1 MIALVLD
8 ALAAY
13 RLTRLAT
20 ADTILDGP
28 RAAVVRLAY
37 ERQDWPDGQGSG
49 APATV
54 WQEQLERVA
63 NAGGWSEYAMDD
75 PDAPKLATLV
85 TCRWCA
91 GMWVSLGVVAARR
104 LFPRTW
110 PPLAKALAFS
120 AGAALLAGLED

>member
-1 MIALVLD
+1 MTALLLD

-20 ADTILDGP
+20 ADTILSGP
-28 RAAVVRLAY
+28 RDKLVRDAYARDGRLA
-37 ERQDWPDGQGSG
+37 E
-49 APATV
+49 ATELADDEGV
-54 WQEQLERVA
+54 HLAEP
-63 NAGGWSEYAMDD
+63 GGWAELAPLD
-75 PDAPKLATLV
+75 PKAPKLATLV

-104 LFPRTW
+104 LCPRAW
-110 PPLAKALAFS
+110 APLATALAYS

>member
-8 ALAAY
+8 ALASY

-20 ADTILDGP
+20 ADVILDVR
-28 RAAVVRLAY
+28 RAQVVRWAY
-37 ERQDWPDGQGSG
+37 VGS
-49 APATV
+49 APFSVPAEV
-54 WQEQLERVA
+54 V
-63 NAGGWSEYAMDD
+63 NAGGWLEYAAEDRE
-75 PDAPKLATLV
+75 APKLAVLV

-91 GMWVSLGVVAARR
+91 GMWVSLAVVIARR
-104 LFPRTW
+104 LFPRAW